1 MTFLRAT
8 TLSIATLLVLFS
20 GAAHAGPCEREIYD
34 TDIALSK
41 KLDAEAARGKAAPET
56 QGALLHHQPTLLSV
70 AGAEEKVG
78 DISETDLKTIR
89 SYMDEARKA
98 DARGDLPACHKALAD
113 ARQMLGL

>member
-1 MTFLRAT
+1 MTFLSAS

-20 GAAHAGPCEREIYD
+20 GTAHAGPCEHEIYD
-34 TDIALSK
+34 TDIALNK

-56 QGALLHHQPTLLSV
+56 QGALLHHQPTPLSV

-78 DISETDLKTIR
+78 DISEADLKTIR
-89 SYMDEARKA
+89 TYMEEARKA
-98 DARGDLPACHKALAD
+98 DAGGDLPACHKALAD